1 MMKNRYDSITWI
13 RSVAILFVVLG
24 HATAVFDTTW
34 GGTSQINCFPLAMLC
49 RVIKTFHMPLL

>member
-34 GGTSQINCFPLAMLC
+34 GALHKLIVF
-49 RVIKTFHMPLL
+49 R